1 MKGQALKGI
10 PMAQAEIDLDAQT
23 PARNT
28 HHLALYIL
36 IALVALGLGMG
47 VTVFLMRPAAEP
59 DQAEVQVKPALY
71 LPLRPLVVN
80 FSEKGPVRFLQVELQ
95 LMAHDQA
102 VLTAAETHMPAIR
115 NDILF
120 LLGGQTY
127 ETVSTREGK
136 EALRAA
142 IQQSIQRI
150 LEQHQVE
157 GAIENVYF
165 TSFVMQ

>member
-1 MKGQALKGI
+1 
-10 PMAQAEIDLDAQT
+10 MAQAEIDLDAKK
-23 PARNT
+23 PARNKRP
-28 HHLALYIL
+28 LVLYIL
-36 IALVALGLGMG
+36 VALVALGLGVG
-47 VTVFLMRPAAEP
+47 VTVFVMRPAAVS
-59 DQAEVQVKPALY
+59 QAQVQVKPALY

-95 LMAHDQA
+95 LMARDQA
-102 VLTAAETHMPAIR
+102 VLAAAETHMPAIR

-150 LEQHQVE
+150 LEQHQVA
-157 GAIENVYF
+157 GTIENVYF